1 MDIERKSSINEAF
14 IKAVNKDVELATKG
28 KPEKP
33 KSNLDEEE
41 RDAFKELAEQTD
53 VLITNVDKGGTL
65 VIWETKYYISE
76 ANRQLNVTSN
86 HKRLP
91 NNSTKNNP

>member
-14 IKAVNKDVELATKG
+14 IKAVNKDVELGTTG
-28 KPEKP
+28 KPKKP

-53 VLITNVDKGGTL
+53 VLITNVDKA
-65 VIWETKYYISE
+65 E
-76 ANRQLNVTSN
+76 
-86 HKRLP
+86 H
-91 NNSTKNNP
+91 